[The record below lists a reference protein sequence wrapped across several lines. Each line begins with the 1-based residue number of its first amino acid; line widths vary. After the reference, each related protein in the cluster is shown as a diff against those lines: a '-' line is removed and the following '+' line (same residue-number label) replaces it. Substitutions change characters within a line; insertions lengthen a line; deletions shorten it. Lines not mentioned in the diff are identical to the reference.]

1 MINTSTFV
9 GRISTDLELKKTN
22 NNKSCC
28 GFQLAVKRTYSDDT
42 DFPPMAVYGK
52 LADILCTYAQKGDM
66 LGVRAHYRSKIKND
80 KKYHEFVVEEIQFL
94 ERKNSAED
102 YEDIEIPQ
110 SSDTDFNPDSYSD
123 DDLPF

>member
-1 MINTSTFV
+1 MQIYSV
-9 GRISTDLELKKTN
+9 SYN
-22 NNKSCC
+22 NDSN
-28 GFQLAVKRTYSDDT
+28 QLGS
-42 DFPPMAVYGK
+42 
-52 LADILCTYAQKGDM
+52 
-66 LGVRAHYRSKIKND
+66 HKIKND

-110 SSDTDFNPDSYSD
+110 SSDTDFNPYSYGD